1 MTRRELRRDKK
12 GQFVVLISLGIVMAM
27 VALSSLLAYTALSP
41 VHFPD
46 TDFREAATEVDLNFR
61 RGLAVALADASKE
74 LEHKASTVRYVNIT
88 RLEDYPEAEKVGW
101 EFIAKWHNTTL
112 MKHAGLGIN
121 VSISTPV
128 FECDWGSSQGY
139 SMAEANM
146 SFDIQS
152 YGFYGWNGRA
162 VVEVN
167 ATVLGLKETDGNET
181 SFFFVAKKEFGLP
194 ITDLTVSQTRVLF
207 QKASGTFRSTVV
219 SRITYYGGGTYLGTY
234 LLQYYTGML
243 PILDGLNL
251 LKTQIMDLEP
261 WFIPPNSPIA
271 LNNKVDAVISQY
283 TVFNYYGAY
292 DKLLHDV
299 RPHLDTSTNQ
309 TWVNGTDTSRSLA
322 LIDDILSQLFPKIKL
337 FLNDPRGITVGA
349 YATLSKMENDTLG
362 PRINE
367 KQFFITPNPVIGSD
381 SATLTAEF
389 TDSQSNILCAEYFIQ
404 TPGTDGYGIPLGPT
418 DGSFDS
424 PIERASAEIN
434 VTGWAPGNYTIY
446 VHARDTEGNWGNL
459 EPITLTLLE
468 NLRMHI
474 KSMDVTP
481 GGKIYVY
488 VAIVD
493 ARGHP
498 VEDAEVEGS
507 WDPTD
512 LLRRYVESART
523 DDDGVATFWANVKRD
538 AHGTITFTVEDVTK
552 SGWIYDS
559 SANEVVPPSKQVVV

>member
-1 MTRRELRRDKK
+1 MAGRGLCKDRK
-12 GQFVVLISLGIVMAM
+12 GQFVVLISLGIVMVM
-27 VALSSLLAYTALSP
+27 VSLAGLLAYTALSP
-41 VHFPD
+41 MQFPD
-46 TDFREAATEVDLNFR
+46 TDFRETVTELDLNFR

-74 LEHKASTVRYVNIT
+74 LEHKASTVRYVNVT
-88 RLEDYPEAEKVGW
+88 KLEDYPEAEKKGW
-101 EFIAKWHNTTL
+101 EFITRWHNTTL
-112 MKHAGLGIN
+112 MKRAGLGIN
-121 VSISTPV
+121 ITISTPV

-139 SMAEANM
+139 SRAEANM

-162 VVEVN
+162 IVEAN

-219 SRITYYGGGTYLGTY
+219 SRLTYYGGGTYLGTY
-234 LLQYYTGML
+234 LLEYYTDML

-322 LIDDILSQLFPKIKL
+322 LIDDILSQLFPRIRL

-349 YATLSKMENDTLG
+349 YSALIRMENDTLG
-362 PRINE
+362 PRAGKIRL
-367 KQFFITPNPVIGSD
+367 TPDPVIDSD
-381 SATLTAEF
+381 WATLTVEF
-389 TDSQSNILCAEYFIQ
+389 TDSQSDILCAEYFIDIIGMD
-404 TPGTDGYGIPLGPT
+404 GTGISLSPT
-418 DGSFDS
+418 DGAFDS
-424 PIERASAEIN
+424 PIEEVRGEID
-434 VTGWAPGNYTIY
+434 VSGWQPGNYTIY
-446 VHARDTEGNWGNL
+446 VHARDSVGNWGD
-459 EPITLTLLE
+459 LTPVLLRVIE
-468 NLRMHI
+468 TPRMHI
-474 KSMDVTP
+474 ASIEMSLETRGRQGRAVAVVT
-481 GGKIYVY
+481 
-488 VAIVD
+488 IVD
-493 ARGHP
+493 SQGSP
-498 VEDAEVEGS
+498 VEDAMVYGRWSGATDQPPDPSGRTNDEG
-507 WDPTD
+507 
-512 LLRRYVESART
+512 RV
-523 DDDGVATFWANVKRD
+523 TFKSQ
-538 AHGTITFTVEDVTK
+538 GTRGGTFTFTVLDVTL
-552 SGWIYDS
+552 SGWIYDEA
-559 SANEVVPPSKQVVV
+559 ANVETSDSISG